1 MTTTTI
7 TTAGVHHVALT
18 VSDVRRAQQFYS
30 DLLGFQFVT
39 DFGERALLHN
49 GSVLLALTPPP
60 DPAQAL
66 PADQFNE
73 NRIGLDHLSLGVAS
87 MADLH
92 AAVALFDAKGVAH
105 GEIKPLAPFGIA
117 VLAFRDPDNIQVE
130 LTAPLGPVV

>member
-1 MTTTTI
+1 MTTI
-7 TTAGVHHVALT
+7 TNAGVHHVALA
-18 VSDVRRAQQFYS
+18 VSDERRAQQFYG

-73 NRIGLDHLSLGVAS
+73 NRISPDHLSVSVAN
-87 MADLH
+87 MADWES
-92 AAVALFDAKGVAH
+92 AVALFDARVVPH
-105 GEIKPLAPFGIA
+105 GEGKPMEPFGIA

-130 LTAPLGPVV
+130 LTAPLSG